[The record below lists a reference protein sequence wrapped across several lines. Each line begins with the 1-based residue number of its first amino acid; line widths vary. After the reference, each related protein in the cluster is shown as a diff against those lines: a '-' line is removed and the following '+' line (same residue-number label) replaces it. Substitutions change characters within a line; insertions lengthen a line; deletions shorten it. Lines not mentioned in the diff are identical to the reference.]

1 MSLTS
6 AKLNG
11 KPAGMLGT
19 VIARQALKE
28 EIILLL
34 VVLKRMSSSMWMIL
48 CLLIGSIMA
57 VALVSSIPVYT
68 EGILQRMLSK
78 DLENYQRESGVYP
91 GTYKVDQNLM
101 YGFDYKDRARAFKY
115 FDKKIKTEMAEE
127 YGLQVLA
134 SGYEAF
140 AGSLDLNTTDL
151 KGKKKERGVN
161 LGSIDSLEEHIK
173 IINGR
178 MYSKQSNDNI
188 IEVIV
193 TSQTMHDLDILLNGE
208 YDLQSVLSQY
218 KDIKYKIRVV
228 GVFTIKDKSDLFWSK
243 NLSEYAGAFIMDS
256 GIFKKDFIDKES
268 VLLSKASWFYAF
280 DYYKIRI
287 ENISRIIES
296 YKRQTDLVRKYS
308 ISLKMSLPAY
318 PIIEK
323 YLERSVQL
331 RTILWVLVVPVLI
344 MLLLYIFMVSR
355 LIVMHDENCIAVL
368 KSRGAGK
375 LQIFMSYVLESLII
389 GAAALI
395 AGPPLGLVLCRVLG
409 ASNGFLEF
417 VRRMSLP
424 VKLNSTALLYSLA
437 VIAVFMITMLI
448 PAYLASKTSIVN
460 LKQNRARGNK
470 TPLWKKFFLDIAILA
485 ASVYGLYRYNQQQKV
500 LEQGIKATDIQ
511 IDPLLFLTST
521 FFILGIGLVF
531 LRTYPYLIRLIYW
544 LGKRFWSPVAYVSL
558 IQVGRSRGQEQFLM
572 IFIILAISSGLFSA
586 NSARTINK
594 NMEDRIRYQAGAD
607 VTIQAVWEDNQPDN
621 TGGPMGSMGSP
632 GMGGGETVQKK
643 EPLRY
648 YEPDYTKFATLSGLE
663 RATKVLTNNNAV
675 ARSYNETVS
684 GARIMGIVPNEF
696 ARIAWFRN
704 DLLPYHWYQYLNLMT
719 DAPKAILVSTDIKER
734 MKLKLGDTIYVSW
747 GDQSYIEGM
756 VYQFID
762 YWPTYNPNKTEKTA
776 EAQGLIVA
784 NYNYI
789 KDKLAVQPY
798 QIWAKKKDN
807 ATDKQINNDIQE
819 KKLDIETVSYMEQQL
834 VKAKNDPLLQGLNGS
849 LTLSFIA
856 CMIISTLGFLIYWII
871 SIQSRVLYFGI
882 LRAMGLS
889 LSKVIGIIGCEQL
902 LVSGAAIVA
911 GIAVGGGTSDLFI
924 PMLQLVYNA
933 AEQVPPFKIVANAGD
948 YIKIYS
954 VVAIM
959 LVVGFGTLG
968 RIIAGI
974 RIDQAVKLGED

>member
-1 MSLTS
+1 M
-6 AKLNG
+6 
-11 KPAGMLGT
+11 
-19 VIARQALKE
+19 
-28 EIILLL
+28 LL

-48 CLLIGSIMA
+48 SLLIGSIMA
-57 VALVSSIPVYT
+57 VALVGSIPVYT
-68 EGILQRMLSK
+68 EGILQRMLTK
-78 DLENYQRESGVYP
+78 DLENYQRESYMYP
-91 GTYKVDQNLM
+91 GNYEIDQNLQ
-101 YGFDYKDRARAFKY
+101 YGFEYKDRARAYKY
-115 FDKKIKTEMAEE
+115 FDKKIKTEMAKE
-127 YGLQVLA
+127 YGLPVLA
-134 SGYEAF
+134 SEYEVF
-140 AGSLDLNTTDL
+140 AGSLSLNTTDL
-151 KGKKKERGVN
+151 KGNKKERSID
-161 LGSIDSLEEHIK
+161 LGSIASLEEHIN
-173 IINGR
+173 ITNGR
-178 MYSKQSNDNI
+178 MYSKQNSDNVF
-188 IEVIV
+188 EVVV
-193 TSQTMHDLDILLNGE
+193 TSQTMHDLNILLDGE
-208 YDLQSVLSQY
+208 YDLQCMLSEY

-228 GVFTIKDKSDLFWSK
+228 GVFTVKDKSDLFWSK
-243 NLSEYAGAFIMDS
+243 RLPEYTGAFLMDS

-268 VLLSKASWFYAF
+268 VLLNKARWFYAF
-280 DYYKIRI
+280 DYYKIKI
-287 ENISRIIES
+287 ENISGIIKS
-296 YKRQTDLVRKYS
+296 YQRQTDWTKKYS
-308 ISLKMSLPAY
+308 SSVQMALPAY

-331 RTILWVLVVPVLI
+331 KTILWVLVVPVLI
-344 MLLLYIFMVSR
+344 MLLFYIFMVSK
-355 LIVMHDENCIAVL
+355 LIVMHDENGIAVL

-375 LQIFMSYVLESLII
+375 LQIFVSYVLESLII

-395 AGPPLGLVLCRVLG
+395 AGPPLGLALCKVLG

-417 VRRMSLP
+417 VQRTSLP
-424 VKLNSTALLYSLA
+424 VRLNSTALLYSLA
-437 VIAVFMITMLI
+437 VIAAFMITMLI

-460 LKQNRARGNK
+460 FKQNRARRNK
-470 TPLWKKFFLDIAILA
+470 APLWKKIFLDVVILA
-485 ASVYGLYRYNQQQKV
+485 ASVYGWYQYDQQQKV

-531 LRTYPYLIRLIYW
+531 LRIYPYLIRLIYW
-544 LGKRFWSPVAYVSL
+544 LGKRFWPPVAYVSL

-594 NMEDRIRYQAGAD
+594 NMEDRIHYQTGAD
-607 VTIQAVWEDNQPDN
+607 VIIQAVWEDNQPKGVDIP
-621 TGGPMGSMGSP
+621 TGMPV
-632 GMGGGETVQKK
+632 MGGGEAVQKK

-648 YEPDYTKFATLSGLE
+648 FEPDYTKFATLSGLE
-663 RATKVLTNNNAV
+663 KATKVLINNNASV
-675 ARSYNETVS
+675 RCYSDTINN
-684 GARIMGIVPNEF
+684 ARIMGIIPNEF

-704 DLLPYHWYQYLNLMT
+704 DLLPYHWYQYLNLMS
-719 DAPKAILVSTDIKER
+719 DAPKAFLVSTDLKDR

-762 YWPTYNPNKTEKTA
+762 YWPTYNPNKTERTA

-798 QIWAKKKDN
+798 QIWAKKKED
-807 ATDKQINNDIQE
+807 ATDKQINDDIQE
-819 KKLDIETVSYMEQQL
+819 KKLDVETVSYKEQQL
-834 VKAKNDPLLQGLNGS
+834 IKAKNDPLLQGLNGS
-849 LTLSFIA
+849 LTLSFIS

-911 GIAVGGGTSDLFI
+911 GIAVGGVTSDLFI

-933 AEQVPPFKIVANAGD
+933 AEQVPPFKIVADAGD

-959 LVVGFGTLG
+959 LVVGFSTLW
-968 RIIAGI
+968 RIIARI